1 MLNPIILNE
10 QSLKDRP
17 HDQSENLADT
27 LFYKNPR
34 AETGTPEAE
43 RLKKLM
49 ELAQAAGQSV
59 VSWPV

>member
-1 MLNPIILNE
+1 MPNSIKLNE

-27 LFYKNPR
+27 LFYKNR
-34 AETGTPEAE
+34 RTETGTPEAE

-59 VSWPV
+59 VSWSV